1 MPDQGSAVEKASWKD
16 ISRGAAKPPS
26 DDKDEAPSGLATENF
41 KGSGPPASDATPANT
56 ANTKT
61 GSPGP
66 NAKGGLA
73 GFSKKQ
79 QALLLKA
86 LENPEVVKALDQL
99 DAAGAFKA
107 VDGAESAKADDD
119 CGDEEHEHDA
129 PPTDDKMYR
138 SVRALE
144 KQVSDL
150 TKMVTSLTE
159 GKSDLQKSGYVQV
172 GQPTPKPPMA
182 SMEKQPAYDQR
193 QAAIQKGVANYE
205 ETGEMPDFDRLAATR
220 LSGVLR

>member
-1 MPDQGSAVEKASWKD
+1 MSDQASAEQKASWKD
-16 ISRGAAKPPS
+16 IARGAAKPPS

-41 KGSGPPASDATPANT
+41 KGSGPAASEATPAST

-79 QALLLKA
+79 QAALLKA
-86 LENPEVVKALDQL
+86 LENPEVVKALDSL
-99 DAAGAFKA
+99 ESAGAMKA
-107 VDGAESAKADDD
+107 LDD
-119 CGDEEHEHDA
+119 CEDDGHDEGGEM

-138 SVRALE
+138 SVQALQ

-150 TKMVTSLTE
+150 TKMVTDLTN
-159 GKSDLQKSGYVQV
+159 GKSDMQKAGFVEV
-172 GQPTPKPPMA
+172 GQPTQKPPMA
-182 SMEKQPAYDQR
+182 SLEKQPAYDSR
-193 QAAIQKGVANYE
+193 QAAIQKGVANFE
-205 ETGEMPDFDRLAATR
+205 ETGDLPDFQQLSAMR